1 MCNRQLSGIAEDYEK
16 FLATGAKILAISSEE
31 PTRGREIL
39 HKLDLPYTLL
49 TDPEHKVIELYGVL
63 VKKREMKDI
72 PALTH
77 HRTVDYAIPSVF
89 IIDREGRIRRESI
102 VNFFYAGQPFIC
114 DEIDEHGTISICL
127 SLNGIS
133 SILSVGNSCSRL
145 VR

>member
-1 MCNRQLSGIAEDYEK
+1 MTGRFGDDEVLGNSPPRVGDLAPDFSLQDVVGQTVSLRDSIGGGYLVLLLYRGGWCPMCNRQLSGIAEDYEK

-77 HRTVDYAIPSVF
+77 HRTVD
-89 IIDREGRIRRESI
+89 
-102 VNFFYAGQPFIC
+102 C
-114 DEIDEHGTISICL
+114 DSICL
-127 SLNGIS
+127 HH
-133 SILSVGNSCSRL
+133 
-145 VR
+145 